1 VTSHKEQRLR
11 DLIPFARAYIEG
23 DRWKLA
29 GVIVLETFLKSIT
42 GIGLLLILPLLG
54 LLGVGSEASES
65 PLWRGLQLA
74 VANLGL
80 TLSLDVGLAFFVA
93 VVVIRAT
100 LEWRRSTWQVDVEQQ
115 FQLSL
120 RTRLYTALA
129 RSEFYRLQQLRSSQ
143 FIQSTQVEIR
153 QAQMAV
159 NVIFRLFSQCL
170 NLLVHF
176 TVAMILSLEMTLFA
190 VTCGILSAFLLVPLV
205 NKIHKLSS
213 SQVRIRAKMLTNLI
227 EHTQGARSAR
237 LLGLIDRF
245 AADFRHQCLAA
256 AEGNSKI
263 SRLTATSSL
272 IFQIIAVVLL
282 AAFVYVGLSYYQ
294 VDSSVFIVLLIIFI
308 RIFPAVGVL
317 QTQIQ
322 QFVQYIPSFRHYLD
336 LVTDLEAHAE
346 AESLPEEVPRLSMYQ
361 SLKLR
366 DVGFSYL
373 SANGPALN
381 DITLTLEKGSFSA
394 ICGQSGVG
402 KSTLADIIIG
412 LLPAQ
417 QGSVLID
424 DVPLDQAGRLR
435 WREEVCLVPQE
446 SFLFDDSVRGNLLCV
461 KPDVSD
467 QEIWNVLEIVNSR
480 EFVKAREGKLD
491 SMVGE
496 RGNQLSGGERQR
508 LSIARALLRQPQ
520 LLVLDEPTNN
530 LDEESVLALLDVLP
544 RVRAATTLLLI
555 SHDPRILALADKV
568 FELKDGI
575 LTQSTFE
582 PVCSIENRLAHS
594 EEPV

>member
-1 VTSHKEQRLR
+1 
-11 DLIPFARAYIEG
+11 
-23 DRWKLA
+23 
-29 GVIVLETFLKSIT
+29 
-42 GIGLLLILPLLG
+42 
-54 LLGVGSEASES
+54 
-65 PLWRGLQLA
+65 
-74 VANLGL
+74 
-80 TLSLDVGLAFFVA
+80 
-93 VVVIRAT
+93 
-100 LEWRRSTWQVDVEQQ
+100 
-115 FQLSL
+115 
-120 RTRLYTALA
+120 
-129 RSEFYRLQQLRSSQ
+129 
-143 FIQSTQVEIR
+143 
-153 QAQMAV
+153 
-159 NVIFRLFSQCL
+159 
-170 NLLVHF
+170 
-176 TVAMILSLEMTLFA
+176 
-190 VTCGILSAFLLVPLV
+190 
-205 NKIHKLSS
+205 
-213 SQVRIRAKMLTNLI
+213 
-227 EHTQGARSAR
+227 
-237 LLGLIDRF
+237 
-245 AADFRHQCLAA
+245 
-256 AEGNSKI
+256 
-263 SRLTATSSL
+263 
-272 IFQIIAVVLL
+272 
-282 AAFVYVGLSYYQ
+282 
-294 VDSSVFIVLLIIFI
+294 
-308 RIFPAVGVL
+308 
-317 QTQIQ
+317 
-322 QFVQYIPSFRHYLD
+322 
-336 LVTDLEAHAE
+336 
-346 AESLPEEVPRLSMYQ
+346 
-361 SLKLR
+361 
-366 DVGFSYL
+366 
-373 SANGPALN
+373 
-381 DITLTLEKGSFSA
+381 
-394 ICGQSGVG
+394 
-402 KSTLADIIIG
+402 